1 MPCFLLVFAGAPFV
15 SWTQN
20 NRSIK
25 AVLSMVIAV
34 VFAAMADLA
43 LFLARGLLFSAGTF
57 GFAELDWTAIAVV
70 LLSLFLLGALKTKV
84 GGVIG
89 LSPGFGI
96 VRWWIRLWWIHLEL
110 VS

>member
-1 MPCFLLVFAGAPFV
+1 MPCFLFVFAGAPLV

-43 LFLARGLLFSAGTF
+43 LSLARGVLFSAGTF
-57 GFAELDWTAIAVV
+57 GFAAPDWTAIAVV
-70 LLSLFLLGALKTKV
+70 GLSLCLLGALKTKV

-89 LSPGFGI
+89 LSLGFGI
-96 VRWWIRLWWIHLEL
+96 ERWLIRLWWIH
-110 VS
+110 